1 MTLPA
6 WIAPQ
11 LATLVA
17 APPPG
22 DAWVHE
28 IKLDGYRILL
38 RVARGRVRL
47 LTRNRQDWTER
58 FPAVV
63 EAAARLPV
71 KEALLDGEI
80 VVFDAAGVSSFQAL
94 QQAVGRGAG
103 RSLVYVAFDL
113 LFLDGR
119 DLRPEPLLARK
130 KELARLLEG
139 RRGALRYSEHFDEPG
154 QKVYER
160 ACRMALEGIVSKRK
174 QAPYTAGRG
183 QAWLKVKCVARQE
196 FVIGGYTDPEG
207 ARVEFGS
214 LLLGVHEPDGRL
226 VYAGR
231 VGTGFSRATLAALG
245 KRLRKLGQRGSPFAA
260 DGPRPPTRGAH
271 WVKPVL
277 VAEVAFTEWTR
288 DGLLRH
294 PAFEGLR
301 EDKPA
306 AAVVREGARAPKPAP
321 AKRRIQGGSDAR
333 PAPAKRRI
341 QGGSDTEVA
350 VAGVRL
356 THPERVLYPDQA
368 ITKLALA
375 RYYEAVADWILP
387 HVADRP
393 LSLVRCPE
401 GQPGPCFYQKHAGPG
416 VPKEVKRVRIRESG
430 GGTASYLYLDD
441 LAGVVALTQI
451 GVLEIHPWGARVAR
465 LDRPDRLVLDLDPAP
480 GLPWTRVVE
489 AAQEIHALLADLDLV
504 AFVKTTGGKGLHVV
518 VPLQPE
524 AGWDALRALGEGIGA
539 ELARRAPD
547 RYTINPLKA
556 ARRGRIFV
564 DYLRNVRGATA
575 VAAYSTRARPGA
587 PVSTPLGWS
596 ELAGKTR
603 PGDFT
608 VETVPK
614 RLASLRRDPWA
625 DFFSVDQAITSRT
638 ARALASAGRPAPA
651 PPRRGRARARRAR
664 G

>member
-17 APPPG
+17 VPPPG
-22 DAWVHE
+22 DDWVHE
-28 IKLDGYRILL
+28 IKLDGYRILV
-38 RVARGRVRL
+38 RVARGRARL
-47 LTRNRQDWTER
+47 LTRNRLDWTER
-58 FPAVV
+58 FPTVA
-63 EAAARLPV
+63 EAAAELPV

-80 VVFDAAGVSSFQAL
+80 VALDAAGVSSFQAL
-94 QQAVGRGAG
+94 QQAAGLGMG

-119 DLRPEPLLARK
+119 DLRREPLLARK

-139 RRGALRYSEHFDEPG
+139 RRGALRYSEHFEAPG
-154 QKVYER
+154 REVYER

-174 QAPYTAGRG
+174 EAPYTSGRG

-207 ARVEFGS
+207 ARAEFGS

-231 VGTGFSRATLAALG
+231 VGTGFSHATLAALG
-245 KRLRKLGQRGSPFAA
+245 KRLRQLGQRESPFAA

-277 VAEVAFTEWTR
+277 VGEVAFTEWTR

-306 AAVVREGARAPKPAP
+306 TAVVRERARASKPAPAKRRIPGGSAAKRAP
-321 AKRRIQGGSDAR
+321 AKRRIQGGSA
-333 PAPAKRRI
+333 AK
-341 QGGSDTEVA
+341 VA

-356 THPERVLYPDQA
+356 TNPDRVLYPDQA

-375 RYYEAVADWILP
+375 RYYEAIADWILP

-401 GQPGPCFYQKHAGPG
+401 GQRGQCFYQKHAGPG
-416 VPKEVKRVRIRESG
+416 VPKEVKRVRIRERG
-430 GGTASYLYLDD
+430 GGTASYLYVDD
-441 LAGVVALTQI
+441 LAGVVALVQI
-451 GVLEIHPWGARVAR
+451 GVLEIHPWGARVGR
-465 LDRPDRLVLDLDPAP
+465 LDRPDHLVLDLDPAP
-480 GLPWTRVVE
+480 GLPWARVVE

-504 AFVKTTGGKGLHVV
+504 GFVKTTGGKGLHVV
-518 VPLQPE
+518 VPLRPE

-539 ELARRAPD
+539 EMARRAPD

-556 ARRGRIFV
+556 ARRGRIFI

-587 PVSTPLGWS
+587 PVSTPVGWS
-596 ELAGKTR
+596 ELAGKAR
-603 PGDFT
+603 PEDFT
-608 VETVPK
+608 VGTVPK
-614 RLASLRRDPWA
+614 RLASLRKDPWA

-638 ARALASAGRPAPA
+638 ARALAPAGPPVPA
-651 PPRRGRARARRAR
+651 PPRRGRARSRPTR

>member
-58 FPAVV
+58 FPAAV

-119 DLRPEPLLARK
+119 DLRLEPLLARK

-306 AAVVREGARAPKPAP
+306 AAVVRERARAPKPAP
-321 AKRRIQGGSDAR
+321 AKRRIQGGSDTGA
-333 PAPAKRRI
+333 
-341 QGGSDTEVA
+341 A

-375 RYYEAVADWILP
+375 RYYEAVADWIVP

-430 GGTASYLYLDD
+430 GVTASYLYLDD

-518 VPLQPE
+518 VPLRPE

-614 RLASLRRDPWA
+614 RLASLHRDPWA

>member
-1 MTLPA
+1 MTRPA
-6 WIAPQ
+6 WVAPQ

-22 DAWVHE
+22 DDWVHE
-28 IKLDGYRILL
+28 FKLDGYRILL
-38 RVARGRVRL
+38 RIERGRARL
-47 LTRNRQDWTER
+47 LTRNQQDWTDR
-58 FPAVV
+58 FPSLA
-63 EAAARLPV
+63 EAASALPV
-71 KEALLDGEI
+71 KDALLDGE
-80 VVFDAAGVSSFQAL
+80 VVALDAAGVSSFQAL
-94 QQAVGRGAG
+94 QQVADLGTG

-119 DLRPEPLLARK
+119 DLRPAPLLTRK
-130 KELARLLEG
+130 KLLARLLKG
-139 RRGALRYSEHFDEPG
+139 RRAPLRYSEHFDAPG
-154 QKVYER
+154 QEVYER

-174 QAPYTAGRG
+174 QAPYTSGRG
-183 QAWLKVKCVARQE
+183 PAWLKVKCVARQE

-207 ARVEFGS
+207 ARAEFGS

-231 VGTGFSRATLAALG
+231 VGTGFSHATLAALG
-245 KRLRKLGQRGSPFAA
+245 KRLRRLGQRESPFAA
-260 DGPRPPTRGAH
+260 DGPRPPTWGAH

-277 VAEVAFTEWTR
+277 VGEVAFTEWTR

-306 AAVVREGARAPKPAP
+306 AAVVRERARAP
-321 AKRRIQGGSDAR
+321 R

-341 QGGSDTEVA
+341 QGGSTAEVA

-356 THPERVLYPDQA
+356 THPDRVLYPDQA
-368 ITKLALA
+368 ISKLALA
-375 RYYEAVADWILP
+375 RYYEAIADWIVP

-393 LSLVRCPE
+393 LSLLRCPE
-401 GQPGPCFYQKHAGPG
+401 GQRGQCFYQKHAGQG

-430 GGTASYLYLDD
+430 GATASYLYVDD
-441 LAGVVALTQI
+441 LAGVVALVQI
-451 GVLEIHPWGARVAR
+451 GVLEIHPWGARVGR

-480 GLPWTRVVE
+480 GLAWARVVE
-489 AAQEIHALLADLDLV
+489 AAQEIRALLADLDLV
-504 AFVKTTGGKGLHVV
+504 GFVKTTGGKGLHVV
-518 VPLQPE
+518 VPLRPK

-539 ELARRAPD
+539 EMTRRAPD

-587 PVSTPLGWS
+587 PVSTPVAWS

-603 PGDFT
+603 PEDFT
-608 VETVPK
+608 PETVSK
-614 RLASLRRDPWA
+614 RLGAVRKDPWA

-638 ARALASAGRPAPA
+638 ARALAPAGRPRKPA
-651 PPRRGRARARRAR
+651 STR
-664 G
+664 

>member
-306 AAVVREGARAPKPAP
+306 AAVVRERARAPK
-321 AKRRIQGGSDAR
+321 

-518 VPLQPE
+518 VPLRPE

-614 RLASLRRDPWA
+614 RLASLRQDPWA

>member
-58 FPAVV
+58 FPAVA

-154 QKVYER
+154 QKAYER

-306 AAVVREGARAPKPAP
+306 AAVVRERARAPKPAP
-321 AKRRIQGGSDAR
+321 AKRRIQGGSDTGA
-333 PAPAKRRI
+333 
-341 QGGSDTEVA
+341 A

-375 RYYEAVADWILP
+375 RYYEAVADWIVP

-430 GGTASYLYLDD
+430 GGSASYLYLDD

-518 VPLQPE
+518 VPLRPE

-651 PPRRGRARARRAR
+651 PPRRGRARSRRAR

>member
-28 IKLDGYRILL
+28 VKLDGYRILL

-58 FPAVV
+58 FPAAV
-63 EAAARLPV
+63 EAASRLPV

-183 QAWLKVKCVARQE
+183 PAWLKVKCVARQE

-214 LLLGVHEPDGRL
+214 LLLGVHEPDRRL
-226 VYAGR
+226 VYGGR

-306 AAVVREGARAPKPAP
+306 AAVVRERARAPKPA
-321 AKRRIQGGSDAR
+321 S
-333 PAPAKRRI
+333 AKRRI
-341 QGGSDTEVA
+341 QGGSDTGAA

-375 RYYEAVADWILP
+375 RYYEAVADWIVP

-518 VPLQPE
+518 VPLRPE